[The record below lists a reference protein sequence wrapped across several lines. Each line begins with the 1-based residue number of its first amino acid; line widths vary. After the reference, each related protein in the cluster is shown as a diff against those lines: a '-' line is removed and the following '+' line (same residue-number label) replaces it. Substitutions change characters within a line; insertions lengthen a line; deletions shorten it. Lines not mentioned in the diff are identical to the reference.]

1 MMGDHV
7 NVGKGRC
14 RGTAQLL
21 LKPVKAVVDLGA
33 APDFMQKVLNAVHHA
48 NRQGA
53 PDDFIAVALP
63 TIRKGRD
70 ALIQGTEVELF
81 GSPASL
87 SAFMCLEGVLSLKKR
102 GMVEYLEVME
112 VFAGPGDLGAAYVR
126 DRICEKHTAGWIR
139 RSKAR
144 AERRGK
150 SLGKP
155 VKLRADD
162 TSSLMLTYGETVLH
176 VREIQAEMSDLPLM
190 VSTYGFSYAGEPAVL
205 PVIPE
210 SSVGLLDAG

>member
-1 MMGDHV
+1 MMGDHL

-14 RGTAQLL
+14 HGTAQLL
-21 LKPVKAVVDLGA
+21 LKPIKAVIELGA

-63 TIRKGRD
+63 TIRNRRD
-70 ALIQGTEVELF
+70 AIIQGTEVELF

-87 SAFMCLEGVLSLKKR
+87 SAFMCLEGVLSLKNR

-112 VFAGPGDLGAAYVR
+112 VFAGSGDLGAAYVR
-126 DRICEKHTAGWIR
+126 DRACEKHTAGWIR

-144 AERRGK
+144 AERRGTA
-150 SLGKP
+150 LGKP

-162 TSSLMLTYGETVLH
+162 TSVLMLTYGETVLH
-176 VREIQAEMSDLPLM
+176 VREVLAAMSDAPLM

-205 PVIPE
+205 PVAPE
-210 SSVGLLDAG
+210 SSVGLSNAT

>member
-1 MMGDHV
+1 MMEDHL

-14 RGTAQLL
+14 HGTAQLL
-21 LKPVKAVVDLGA
+21 LKPVKAVIELGA

-63 TIRKGRD
+63 TIRKGRY

-87 SAFMCLEGVLSLKKR
+87 SAFMGLEGVLSLKHR
-102 GMVEYLEVME
+102 GMVECLEVME
-112 VFAGPGDLGAAYVR
+112 VLAGLGDLGAAYVR
-126 DRICEKHTAGWIR
+126 DRACEKHTAGWIR

-150 SLGKP
+150 TLGKSI
-155 VKLRADD
+155 KLRADD
-162 TSSLMLTYGETVLH
+162 TSALMLTYGETVVH
-176 VREIQAEMSDLPLM
+176 VREVLDVMSDTPLM
-190 VSTYGFSYAGEPAVL
+190 VSTYGFSYAGDPAVL
-205 PVIPE
+205 PVAPQ
-210 SSVGLLDAG
+210 SSAGLSNAT

>member
-1 MMGDHV
+1 MMDDRL

-14 RGTAQLL
+14 HGTAQLL
-21 LKPVKAVVDLGA
+21 LKPVKAVIELGA

-87 SAFMCLEGVLSLKKR
+87 LAFMGLEGVISLKNR
-102 GMVEYLEVME
+102 GMVDNLEVTE
-112 VFAGPGDLGAAYVR
+112 VFSEPGEPGAAYVR
-126 DRICEKHTAGWIR
+126 DRACEKHTAGWIR

-150 SLGKP
+150 ALGKP
-155 VKLRADD
+155 VKTRADD
-162 TSSLMLTYGETVLH
+162 TSALMLTYGETVLH
-176 VREIQAEMSDLPLM
+176 VREVVAAISDAPLM
-190 VSTYGFSYAGEPAVL
+190 VNTYGFSYAGEPAVL
-205 PVIPE
+205 PVVPE
-210 SSVGLLDAG
+210 NSAGLSDAA